1 MTGVFAQIEPAVSH
15 KTLTVPFICAPG
27 SQNHTYAQH
36 QLEELSSRVTL
47 IQNDILPRNGQIHRE
62 FDQICVIWNA
72 KAGRINALPNNM
84 TVQQQNE
91 VHAEITNLSF
101 ICTFP

>member
-1 MTGVFAQIEPAVSH
+1 MTGVFAQIEPAVIH

-72 KAGRINALPNNM
+72 KAGRINA
-84 TVQQQNE
+84 QQ
-91 VHAEITNLSF
+91 HD
-101 ICTFP
+101 CTTAKRGSC